1 MLNILGMLKPL
12 IPSTRMG
19 RQISKAGTD
28 LEFPMLID
36 RRLMFGL
43 RLDFKLLV
51 ASHGELWV
59 HMITQKSKNHVR

>member
-1 MLNILGMLKPL
+1 
-12 IPSTRMG
+12 MG

-36 RRLMFGL
+36 RRLMFGR

-59 HMITQKSKNHVR
+59 HMITQNSKNHVR